1 MLKTMCGTPSYLAP
15 EVVNQTEDNKG
26 YDQLVDSWSVGV
38 IVFSMLT
45 NTGPFIEDEHE
56 PDMRRRIAE
65 RYIDWGTL
73 RYKHVSAPAQDFIRR
88 LLDSNPTTRM
98 TLTDALLH
106 PWLSQTSPNAA
117 PATHAPPTTSQP
129 QPSPPV
135 PTPNPA
141 AAHALDR
148 NLSDLSELSSL
159 PDDAEGDAAANEE
172 VQRDISMLSAMPS
185 VDDMPRV
192 HALNIGS
199 PALARVR
206 APLERR
212 SQVLAREL
220 AEEADADGV
229 SPTAATTNPDPN
241 PNGSGKRTRDA
252 AGSLDGDVAMGEGG
266 PASGPG
272 SDGAGAAQ
280 MPRAAK
286 RGRRDEDGQEPPPPQ
301 GNGAGRAL
309 RSRNAGGAAA
319 GPGPR

>member
-1 MLKTMCGTPSYLAP
+1 
-15 EVVNQTEDNKG
+15 
-26 YDQLVDSWSVGV
+26 
-38 IVFSMLT
+38 
-45 NTGPFIEDEHE
+45 
-56 PDMRRRIAE
+56 
-65 RYIDWGTL
+65 
-73 RYKHVSAPAQDFIRR
+73 
-88 LLDSNPTTRM
+88 M

-159 PDDAEGDAAANEE
+159 PDDAENDAANEE

-229 SPTAATTNPDPN
+229 SPTAANTNPSADANPN

-266 PASGPG
+266 PASGPNSG
-272 SDGAGAAQ
+272 GAGVAQ

-286 RGRRDEDGQEPPPPQ
+286 RGRRDADEQELPPPQ

-319 GPGPR
+319 GAAPR